1 VAAKRDYYEVLGVAR
16 DAQPKAIKDAFRQL
30 ALKYHPDRN
39 KEPGAEEHFK
49 EIAEAYAVL
58 NDPQKR
64 AAYDAGG
71 HAGVA
76 GYSPEDLFGGINLQD
91 IFGSDLFGGFGLG
104 GGLFD
109 RMFGRRAGPRPG
121 TNLEMVVRVPLERVL
136 QGGAE
141 PIQLRRLAQCASC
154 KGSGA
159 KAGTQPRNC
168 ETCKGSGKQIRR
180 QGSGAVVIQQ
190 ISPCPDC
197 GGRGVIIDSPCPDCV
212 GRGQAERVES
222 LTVTIPAG
230 IEDGTALRVAGHG
243 EPSED
248 PTGRAGDLLVIVET
262 APDPR
267 FIRRGADLWRDESV
281 SVADAALGSTL
292 TVPTLE
298 GEAAVKLPPGTQP
311 DAALRLR
318 SKGLPRFREKGRG
331 DLFVRVRVQVPQKL
345 SREERELYERL
356 RSLAAKR
363 AKTADAVNA
372 Q

>member
-1 VAAKRDYYEVLGVAR
+1 MIRRRFAKPSALVA
-16 DAQPKAIKDAFRQL
+16 
-30 ALKYHPDRN
+30 
-39 KEPGAEEHFK
+39 
-49 EIAEAYAVL
+49 
-58 NDPQKR
+58 
-64 AAYDAGG
+64 
-71 HAGVA
+71 
-76 GYSPEDLFGGINLQD
+76 INLQD
-91 IFGSDLFGGFGLG
+91 IFGADLFGGFGLG

-109 RMFGRRAGPRPG
+109 KMFGHRSGPRPG
-121 TNLEMVVRVPLERVL
+121 ANLEMVVRVPFKRVL
-136 QGGAE
+136 HGGLE
-141 PIQLRRLAQCASC
+141 PIQVRRLAQCASC

-168 ETCKGSGKQIRR
+168 DKCKGSGKEIRR

-197 GGRGVIIDSPCPDCV
+197 DGRGDIIDSPCPDCA
-212 GRGQAERVES
+212 GRGQGERVES

-248 PTGRAGDLLVIVET
+248 PAGRPGDLLVIVET
-262 APDPR
+262 ARDPR
-267 FIRRGADLWRDESV
+267 FVRRGADLWRDEIV

-298 GEAAVKLPPGTQP
+298 GEAAVKLPAGTQP

-318 SKGLPRFREKGRG
+318 GKGLPRFRGKGRG
-331 DLFVRVRVQVPQKL
+331 DLFIRIRVRVPEKL

-356 RSLAAKR
+356 RSLAAKPKVE
-363 AKTADAVNA
+363 ANSVKNA
-372 Q
+372 AGAR

>member
-1 VAAKRDYYEVLGVAR
+1 VSEKRDYYEVLGVTR
-16 DAQPKAIKDAFRQL
+16 DAEQKSIKDAFRQL

-39 KEPGAEEHFK
+39 REPGAEERFK

-76 GYSPEDLFGGINLQD
+76 GYSAEDLFGGINLQD
-91 IFGSDLFGGFGLG
+91 IFGTDLFGGFGFG

-109 RMFGRRAGPRPG
+109 RMFGRRSGPHQG
-121 TNLEMVVRVPLERVL
+121 ANLEMVIQVPLERVL
-136 QGGAE
+136 RGGPE
-141 PIQLRRLAQCASC
+141 PIQLRRLAQCTSC
-154 KGSGA
+154 RGTGA

-168 ETCKGSGKQIRR
+168 DRCKGSGKEVRR
-180 QGSGAVVIQQ
+180 QGRGAVIVQQ
-190 ISPCPDC
+190 ISPCADC
-197 GGRGVIIDSPCPDCV
+197 GGRGVIIDSPCPDCT
-212 GRGQAERVES
+212 GRGQAERMES

-243 EPSED
+243 QPSDD
-248 PTGRAGDLLVIVET
+248 PTGQPGDLFVIVET
-262 APDPR
+262 ARDPR
-267 FIRRGADLWRDESV
+267 FVRRGPDLWHDENV
-281 SVADAALGSTL
+281 YPADAALGSTL

-298 GEAAVKLPPGTQP
+298 GEAAVKLPAGTQP

-318 SKGLPRFREKGRG
+318 GKGLPRFRGKGRG
-331 DLFVRVRVQVPQKL
+331 DLFVQIRVQVPVKL

-356 RSLAAKR
+356 RSLAAKP
-363 AKTADAVNA
+363 AKTKDAVDHR
-372 Q
+372 

>member
-1 VAAKRDYYEVLGVAR
+1 
-16 DAQPKAIKDAFRQL
+16 
-30 ALKYHPDRN
+30 
-39 KEPGAEEHFK
+39 
-49 EIAEAYAVL
+49 
-58 NDPQKR
+58 
-64 AAYDAGG
+64 
-71 HAGVA
+71 
-76 GYSPEDLFGGINLQD
+76 
-91 IFGSDLFGGFGLG
+91 
-104 GGLFD
+104 
-109 RMFGRRAGPRPG
+109 M
-121 TNLEMVVRVPLERVL
+121 
-136 QGGAE
+136 
-141 PIQLRRLAQCASC
+141 
-154 KGSGA
+154 
-159 KAGTQPRNC
+159 
-168 ETCKGSGKQIRR
+168 
-180 QGSGAVVIQQ
+180 
-190 ISPCPDC
+190 
-197 GGRGVIIDSPCPDCV
+197 CV